1 VPVFE
6 KLPYLRNCVLESR
19 GRGSG
24 GGGGGLTSVLI
35 IFLVWSHNFMNQG
48 KGSDALVFSERWA
61 QDAAFVA
68 QV

>member
-1 VPVFE
+1 
-6 KLPYLRNCVLESR
+6 
-19 GRGSG
+19 
-24 GGGGGLTSVLI
+24 
-35 IFLVWSHNFMNQG
+35 MNQG